1 MLAWQR
7 MEAGMGADYVTLRDR
22 IDELVAQHGTLR
34 ATARV
39 LMTDAADLLDP
50 AGVTTGE
57 VGQQ

>member
-1 MLAWQR
+1 
-7 MEAGMGADYVTLRDR
+7 MGADYVTLRDR